1 MNPLK
6 EKLAESLVI
15 FDGAIGTEIYRRNF
29 FINASFEQLSVTNP
43 DVILDIHNEYLKAG
57 AEVLTT
63 NTFNANA
70 RRLSHFGLADQTVA
84 INRAGVELARRAADG
99 RALVAGSVGPVGEP
113 ESPADTASRRDL
125 LIEQIGG
132 AACHEGYRS
141 CFSRELRDGK
151 VSRCS
156 ELVFDP
162 KEVYNG

>member
-125 LIEQIGG
+125 LIEQIGALSDADFIIFESLRTTIDLGG
-132 AACHEGYRS
+132 ALEAMKSFRGR
-141 CFSRELRDGK
+141 
-151 VSRCS
+151 
-156 ELVFDP
+156 P
-162 KEVYNG
+162 

>member
-1 MNPLK
+1 MGKYADNNPIETGLKKTMNPLK

-29 FINASFEQLSVTNP
+29 FINASFEQLSITNP

-113 ESPADTASRRDL
+113 ESPADTALNMR
-125 LIEQIGG
+125 
-132 AACHEGYRS
+132 
-141 CFSRELRDGK
+141 
-151 VSRCS
+151 
-156 ELVFDP
+156 
-162 KEVYNG
+162 